1 MDVFNPMEGANDHK
15 TRTCAHRL
23 HVLSVVGINNK
34 IGWMLNMYQ
43 GATEQKLLAKH
54 VKITYD
60 NMPLAVVLQ
69 FMLAS
74 VFAAMLIGRIENK
87 SVFFWWL
94 AIVAV
99 SMLCFMPFLFFQ
111 SAENTIKNP
120 KLWGRWALIS
130 YLLQG
135 LVWGGGC
142 SYLLYH
148 QNQIDAFM
156 VVALVAILLGASLTA
171 LFSSPILLATFIISY
186 LVPTIVTL
194 LTVCNDMVCYLSAAM
209 LVAFAGFTIY
219 GGTRIALHTKN
230 EYIKEFEN
238 KRLEKEIRDVRLHLK
253 GANLQ
258 LEKVSATDLLTQVAN
273 RRYFDER
280 YQAEWRRAVRE
291 EECMSLVFVD
301 IDGFREYNAQ
311 FGHQMGDQC
320 LAQIALSI
328 RDALRRPADI
338 VARYGP
344 EEFIVMLPSTP
355 KEGGVRVAEIIRE
368 NITMLNIDAG
378 VGAPFPYVTVSSG
391 VSYCEPKENMP
402 SVSLIA
408 SAEEAMYQAKR
419 DGRNTVVF
427 KSIGDTVST
436 AKELS
441 LL

>member
-1 MDVFNPMEGANDHK
+1 
-15 TRTCAHRL
+15 
-23 HVLSVVGINNK
+23 
-34 IGWMLNMYQ
+34 MYQ
-43 GATEQKLLAKH
+43 GPTELKLLAER
-54 VKITYD
+54 VNIIYN
-60 NMPLAVVLQ
+60 NMPLGVVLQ

-74 VFAAMLIGRIENK
+74 VFAVMLIGHLEDKQI
-87 SVFFWWL
+87 FFWWFT
-94 AIVAV
+94 IVGV
-99 SMLCFMPFLFFQ
+99 SMLCFTPFLFFQ
-111 SAENTIKNP
+111 SSENKIKKPN
-120 KLWGRWALIS
+120 RWRKWVLIS
-130 YLLQG
+130 YLIQG

-142 SYLLYH
+142 AYLLLHPDYV
-148 QNQIDAFM
+148 DEFM
-156 VVALVAILLGASLTA
+156 VIALLAVLLGGSLA
-171 LFSSPILLATFIISY
+171 VLFSSPVLLATFVLSC
-186 LVPTIVTL
+186 LVPAIVVL
-194 LTVCNDMVCYLSAAM
+194 LAVCDHMVCYLSVAM
-209 LVAFAGFTIY
+209 LLAFAGFIIY

-238 KRLEKEIRDVRLHLK
+238 QRLEKEIRDVRLHLK

-301 IDGFREYNAQ
+301 VDDFRGYNAQ

-320 LAQIALSI
+320 LSQIALSI

-378 VGAPFPYVTVSSG
+378 VGAPFPHVTVSSG

-408 SAEEAMYQAKR
+408 SAEEAMYQAKKN
-419 DGRNTVVF
+419 GRNTVVF
-427 KSIGDTVST
+427 KPINKHQETEQ
-436 AKELS
+436 ELN

>member
-1 MDVFNPMEGANDHK
+1 
-15 TRTCAHRL
+15 
-23 HVLSVVGINNK
+23 
-34 IGWMLNMYQ
+34 MYQ
-43 GATEQKLLAKH
+43 GPTEQKLLAER
-54 VKITYD
+54 VNIIYG

-74 VFAAMLIGRIENK
+74 VFAVMLIGHLEDKHI
-87 SVFFWWL
+87 FFWWF

-111 SAENTIKNP
+111 SAENKIKTP
-120 KLWGRWALIS
+120 KLWRRWALIS
-130 YLLQG
+130 YLIQG

-142 SYLLYH
+142 AYLLFH
-148 QNQIDAFM
+148 HDQVNPFM
-156 VVALVAILLGASLTA
+156 VIALVAVLVGGSLTA
-171 LFSSPILLATFIISY
+171 LFSSPILLATFIISC

-194 LTVCNDMVCYLSAAM
+194 LTVCDDMVCYLSAAM

-258 LEKVSATDLLTQVAN
+258 LEKVSATDVLTQVAN

-291 EECMSLVFVD
+291 AECMSLVFVD
-301 IDGFREYNAQ
+301 IDDFRGYNAQ

-320 LAQIALSI
+320 LSQIAMSI

-378 VGAPFPYVTVSSG
+378 VGAPAPHVTVSSG
-391 VSYCEPKENMP
+391 VSYCEPKEDMP

-419 DGRNTVVF
+419 NGRNTVIF
-427 KSIGDTVST
+427 KPIDSIERAVPFD
-436 AKELS
+436 KLN
-441 LL
+441 LI

>member
-1 MDVFNPMEGANDHK
+1 
-15 TRTCAHRL
+15 
-23 HVLSVVGINNK
+23 
-34 IGWMLNMYQ
+34 MYQ
-43 GATEQKLLAKH
+43 GPTEQKLLARR
-54 VKITYD
+54 ISIIYN
-60 NMPLAVVLQ
+60 NMPLAIVLQ
-69 FMLAS
+69 CMLAS
-74 VFAAMLIGRIENK
+74 VFAVMLIGRLEDRP
-87 SVFFWWL
+87 VFFWWL
-94 AIVAV
+94 TIVATN
-99 SMLCFMPFLFFQ
+99 MMCFMPFLFFQ
-111 SAENTIKNP
+111 NSAHKSKNS
-120 KLWGRWALIS
+120 KSWHGWALIS
-130 YLLQG
+130 YLIQG
-135 LVWGGGC
+135 LIWGWGC
-142 SYLLYH
+142 AYLLLQH
-148 QNQIDAFM
+148 DRVDEFM
-156 VVALVAILLGASLTA
+156 VIALLAVLVGGSLTA
-171 LFSSPILLATFIISY
+171 LFSSPTLLLTFIASC
-186 LVPTIVTL
+186 LVPTIATL
-194 LTVCNDMVCYLSAAM
+194 LSVCDEMVCYLSSAL

-230 EYIKEFEN
+230 EYIKDSEN

-301 IDGFREYNAQ
+301 IDDFRGYNAQ

-355 KEGGVRVAEIIRE
+355 KEGGVRVAQIIRE
-368 NITMLNIDAG
+368 NIMMLNIDAG
-378 VGAPFPYVTVSSG
+378 EGAPHPHVTVSSG
-391 VSYCEPKENMP
+391 VSYCEPKEDMP

-419 DGRNTVVF
+419 NGRNTVVF
-427 KSIGDTVST
+427 KPIGKHTEPPQ
-436 AKELS
+436 ELS